1 MGQRNIMKN
10 FNKNNSEKSFLEQQ
24 FSENIAERHSNYLG
38 TEIPEGYFTTSKLA
52 ILERIKNEEI
62 SENPKKQF
70 VFWLKPSFKYAVAAS
85 LVFLVG
91 MTIWLQNFTKPEAQF
106 TTDFELLSFSD
117 NVLLNS
123 ILVDDAQFDSY
134 TNITLLNEIVIKAEL
149 SEQKMEDILLNSLFV
164 EDSLLNNYT
173 EKNFIESI
181 IL

>member
-1 MGQRNIMKN
+1 MKK
-10 FNKNNSEKSFLEQQ
+10 FDKNNKEKTFLEQQ
-24 FSENIAERHSNYLG
+24 YSKDIAERHSNYLG

-62 SENPKKQF
+62 TENPKKQV

-91 MTIWLQNFTKPEAQF
+91 MTIWLQHLNKTEEQF

-117 NVLLNS
+117 EVLLNS
-123 ILVDDAQFDSY
+123 ILVDEAQFDSY
-134 TNITLLNEIVIKAEL
+134 TNITLMNEIVIKAEL
-149 SEQKMEDILLNSLFV
+149 SEQKMDDLFLNSLFV
-164 EDSLLNNYT
+164 EDSLIDDYT
-173 EKNFIESI
+173 GKKFVESI